1 MREGVREMKL
11 TLNTVVRSAVVVA
24 VPTRSLAPTTGLFQ
38 GRRAPIAGDLPMTAS
53 GAGYGFRGLASTASD
68 PAPGS

>member
-1 MREGVREMKL
+1 MKL
-11 TLNTVVRSAVVVA
+11 TQNAVVTTAFVAA
-24 VPTRSLAPTTGLFQ
+24 VPTRTLVPTTGPTQ

-53 GAGYGFRGLASTASD
+53 GANHGFRGLASTASD

>member
-1 MREGVREMKL
+1 MKL
-11 TLNTVVRSAVVVA
+11 TLNAVVGAATVVA
-24 VPTRSLAPTTGLFQ
+24 VPTRTLVPITGPTQ

-53 GAGYGFRGLASTASD
+53 GANYGFRRLAWTASD